1 MCRMADGCRL
11 LRCYL
16 DQVGHDKGGVAVRI
30 LVALEDDYRVYR
42 DTISSSLQI
51 LRPRAETKSVGL
63 EALEEEIE
71 RFEPQVV
78 ICSSGHKAVGFDG
91 WLAWIQLSLDPTSS
105 TKLWVRG
112 HCFERTDLTVE
123 ELVEVIDE
131 VE

>member
-1 MCRMADGCRL
+1 MADGHRVL
-11 LRCYL
+11 SCYL
-16 DQVGHDKGGVAVRI
+16 SWAGRDMEGVAIRI
-30 LVALEDDYRVYR
+30 LVALEDDFRAYR
-42 DTISSSLQI
+42 DTISACLHV
-51 LRPRAETKSVGL
+51 LRPQAATKSVGL

-78 ICSSGHKAVGFDG
+78 ICSSWHKAVGFYG

-105 TKLWVRG
+105 TKLCVRG
-112 HCFERTDLTVE
+112 RCFERTDLTVE